1 MTSPFEALP
10 VHFTLPARDARGR
23 FVRLDSVLREILA
36 AHDYPT
42 CIKLVLAEAITL
54 AALIGSLMKQDG
66 GQVTIQAQT
75 EGGIVEL
82 LVVDYRGGELRGH
95 VRFDAERLAR
105 LGANPSLFALF
116 GKGYLAMTFD
126 QSFGKGRYQGI
137 VPLDG
142 DSLSQACE
150 SYFTQSEQVP
160 TMIRIA
166 IESDATGCRSAGYL
180 VQHLP
185 EGEEGRERLH
195 VRLDH
200 PEWEHVSILSSTLT
214 HSELLDPAVDGR
226 DLLWRLFHEEDEVR
240 AEDGVALVKGCRCN
254 LDHIRDVIGRF
265 PPEEQA
271 EMVGDTG
278 TIVVDCAFCSRA
290 FHIDP
295 PAATPG

>member
-150 SYFTQSEQVP
+150 SKITQSEQVP

-166 IESDATGCRSAGYL
+166 IESDATGCRSAG
-180 VQHLP
+180 
-185 EGEEGRERLH
+185 
-195 VRLDH
+195 
-200 PEWEHVSILSSTLT
+200 
-214 HSELLDPAVDGR
+214 
-226 DLLWRLFHEEDEVR
+226 
-240 AEDGVALVKGCRCN
+240 
-254 LDHIRDVIGRF
+254 
-265 PPEEQA
+265 
-271 EMVGDTG
+271 
-278 TIVVDCAFCSRA
+278 
-290 FHIDP
+290 
-295 PAATPG
+295 

>member
-295 PAATPG
+295 PAAAPG

>member
-10 VHFTLPARDARGR
+10 VHFTLPMRDARGR
-23 FVRLDSVLREILA
+23 FVRLDGVLSEILR
-36 AHDYPT
+36 AHDYPS
-42 CIKLVLAEAITL
+42 CIKLLLAEAITL
-54 AALIGSLMKQDG
+54 AALIGSLMKHDG
-66 GQVTIQAQT
+66 GQMTIQAQT
-75 EGGIVEL
+75 QGGIVEL

-95 VRFDAERLAR
+95 VKFDAERLAR

-142 DSLSQACE
+142 DSLAAACE

-160 TMIRIA
+160 TLIRIA
-166 IESDATGCRSAGYL
+166 IESDATGCRSAGFL

-200 PEWEHVSILSSTLT
+200 PEWEHVAIMAGTLGRA
-214 HSELLDPAVDGR
+214 ELLDPLVDGR

-240 AEDGVALVKGCRCN
+240 AEDGAPLIKGCRCN
-254 LDHIRDVIGRF
+254 IDHIRDVIGRF
-265 PPEEQA
+265 PADEQA
-271 EMVGDTG
+271 EMVGDAG

-295 PAATPG
+295 PAAA